1 MIERLL
7 VILLSTLSAGFVVFM
22 PGNVL
27 AQEATETP
35 TEITPVSTPDTYF
48 LGEVVEILD
57 EGEQSIFDQILP
69 YQEVRVRLK
78 GGPEAGQTITVSH
91 GTTYSIREGQQ
102 VAVGET
108 VVIARSEDPDGNV
121 QFYITD
127 PYRLPALLGS
137 FLFFLVLVAIFGR
150 LRGLAAV
157 FGLAVSFLLI
167 LKWIVPSIIAG
178 TNPLVVILLAAL
190 VIATVMIYLAHGFRP
205 RTHVAVAGTLLTL
218 ILAIG
223 LGWAFVALA
232 KLGGLGSES
241 AYVLQFGPLANL
253 DLRGLLLG
261 GIIIG
266 ALGVLDDI
274 TTAQAAVVHELKE
287 ANASLNRAELYRRG
301 LSVGREH
308 ISSVVNTLVL
318 AYAGASLP
326 VLLIFSI
333 NPDIPA
339 WLNLNSELLAEE
351 IIRALVGSAALVLA
365 VPITTYLA
373 ATWFAKARPS
383 SLGP

>member
-1 MIERLL
+1 MRKTQFIL
-7 VILLSTLSAGFVVFM
+7 VSILVGLGLILSLPTATS
-22 PGNVL
+22 
-27 AQEATETP
+27 AQETTEAP
-35 TEITPVSTPDTYF
+35 TEITSVSAPDTYF

-57 EGEQSIFDQILP
+57 EGEQTIFDQTLP

-78 GGPEAGQTITVSH
+78 GGPEASQTVTVSH

-102 VAVGET
+102 VAAGET

-167 LKWIVPSIIAG
+167 LKWVVPSIIAG
-178 TNPLVVILLAAL
+178 TNPLVVILAAAL
-190 VIATVMIYLAHGFRP
+190 IMATVMIYLAHGFRP

-218 ILAIG
+218 VLAII

-274 TTAQAAVVHELKE
+274 TTAQTAVVAELKE
-287 ANASLNRAELYRRG
+287 VNASLTRAELYRRG

-351 IIRALVGSAALVLA
+351 IVRALVGSAALVLA
-365 VPITTYLA
+365 VPITTALA
-373 ATWFAKARPS
+373 AYHFGKK
-383 SLGP
+383 